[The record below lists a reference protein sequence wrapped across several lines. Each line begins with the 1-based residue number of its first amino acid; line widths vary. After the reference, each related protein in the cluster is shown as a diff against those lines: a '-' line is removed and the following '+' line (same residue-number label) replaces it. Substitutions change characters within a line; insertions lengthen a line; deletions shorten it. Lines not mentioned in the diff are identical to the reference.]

1 MGSIAESLAHG
12 APGRTPVPV
21 GVAADPGA
29 SPRGRFGEDV
39 PDDRVVLVTG
49 GAGFIGSNV
58 VHHLATRG
66 WRVVVIDNCSRP
78 GVERNARWL
87 TETHGPLVEIVRVD
101 LRDRAAVAA
110 CLSRLGD
117 TIAGV
122 FHFAAQVAVTSS
134 VIDPADDFAV
144 NVAGTMHLL
153 EALRQLPVPPPL
165 IFTSTNKVYGRLAGL
180 EVVRDGDR
188 YALADPALARRG
200 IDERQPLDFQSPYGC
215 SKGAADQ
222 YVLEY
227 ARSFGIPATV
237 FRMSCIYGPRQFGN
251 EDQGWIAHFLLRA
264 IAGRP
269 ITIFGDGRQVRDA
282 LFIDDL
288 VRAMY
293 MAFAE
298 LRAGT
303 PVDPDGRTGV
313 AGRAFNI
320 GGGVD
325 RVLSLRELLAM
336 IAELHGRMP
345 EVEWADWR
353 PSDQRYYVSDTGA
366 FRDATGWV
374 PEVSSR
380 DGLRRLYRWL
390 LEAAIAPPAAP
401 EAGHRVSA
409 TSVSSQPLA
418 ALRGPR

>member
-12 APGRTPVPV
+12 VPGHNPAPV
-21 GVAADPGA
+21 GVAAAPGV
-29 SPRGRFGEDV
+29 SPRGRFGEDI
-39 PDDRVVLVTG
+39 PDEQVVLVTG

-58 VHHLATRG
+58 VHDLATRG
-66 WRVVVIDNCSRP
+66 WRVAVLDNCSRP

-87 TETHGPLVEIVRVD
+87 TETHGSRVEIVRAD
-101 LRDRAAVAA
+101 LRDRAAVTA
-110 CLSRLGD
+110 CVSRLGN
-117 TIAGV
+117 TLAGV

-144 NVAGTMHLL
+144 NVVGTMHLL
-153 EALRQLPVPPPL
+153 EALRALPSPPPL
-165 IFTSTNKVYGRLAGL
+165 LFTSTNKVYGRLAGL
-180 EVVRDGDR
+180 EVVCDGDR
-188 YALADPALARRG
+188 YVLEDPALARCG

-227 ARSFGIPATV
+227 ARSFGLPATV

-264 IAGRP
+264 IAGQP

-293 MAFAE
+293 MAFVE
-298 LRAGT
+298 LRAGK

-336 IAELHGRMP
+336 IGELHGRVP

-353 PSDQRYYVSDTGA
+353 PCDQRYYVSDTSA
-366 FRDATGWV
+366 FRDATGWE

-380 DGLRRLYRWL
+380 EGLRRLYRWL
-390 LEAAIAPPAAP
+390 LEAAIVPPDP
-401 EAGHRVSA
+401 REAGFRA
-409 TSVSSQPLA
+409 GFPSVAEQSLA
-418 ALRGPR
+418 ALRRSR